1 MPGCRRLVASV
12 AGASSAGAWR
22 PATGGCRSRTR
33 ARRSTSRESGD
44 EGRPHACH
52 PKRRPCAS
60 TSPRTGRS
68 RLPGLGR
75 REGRAMLALQ
85 YVRSMPAYALV
96 RATGGHATVAT
107 SDLSMLHL
115 GDVPEP
121 ALPGPAWMRVRPNLS
136 GICGSDTSAITG
148 HVSLYL
154 DPLTSYPFVPG
165 HEVVGELEDGT
176 RVVVE
181 PALGCLVRGIAPVCA
196 RCADGRP
203 DGAAVLIE
211 PLACCVHA
219 ALRGGARP
227 DDVVVVQGAGTIG
240 LLTVAAVRLFTPP
253 KRLIAVAKY
262 PFQREQ
268 AKLLGA
274 DMLVAPGEVFQR
286 VRFATGARRLEGV
299 DRPLLLGG
307 ADLTFEC
314 TGSSRGLNDA
324 VRFTRAGG
332 RVVAVGMPGEEK
344 VDWGPIW
351 QRELTVTG
359 AYAYGTE
366 KTGERTFELALSAAR
381 DLPLKQLTGP
391 LFSLGDYRDAIAYA
405 LHAGRQNAVKVA
417 FDLRDLR
424 A

>member
-1 MPGCRRLVASV
+1 
-12 AGASSAGAWR
+12 
-22 PATGGCRSRTR
+22 
-33 ARRSTSRESGD
+33 
-44 EGRPHACH
+44 
-52 PKRRPCAS
+52 
-60 TSPRTGRS
+60 
-68 RLPGLGR
+68 
-75 REGRAMLALQ
+75 MLAVQ
-85 YVRSMPAYALV
+85 YHRSIPAYALV
-96 RATGGHATVAT
+96 RATGGNSSIAT

-115 GDVPEP
+115 ADVPEP
-121 ALPGPAWMRVRPNLS
+121 GLLGPGWMRVRPTLS

-148 HVSLYL
+148 HASLYL

-165 HEVVGELEDGT
+165 HEVVGELDDGT

-181 PALGCLVRGIAPVCA
+181 PALGCRVRGVTPVCP
-196 RCADGRP
+196 RCAEGRP
-203 DGAAVLIE
+203 GLCQNVTEGTLEVGLQTGYCASTGGGWGEVLVAHESQLHAVPERLSDEAAVLLE

-219 ALRGGARP
+219 ALRGGASR

-253 KRLIAVAKY
+253 KRLIVVAKY

-268 AKLLGA
+268 AKRLGG
-274 DMLVAPGEVFQR
+274 DLVAAPDEVFQR
-286 VRFATGARRLEGV
+286 VRFATQARRLDGM

-314 TGSSRGLNDA
+314 TGSASGLNDA

-332 RVVAVGMPGEEK
+332 RLVVVGMPGEEK

-366 KTGERTFELALSAAR
+366 KTGERTFDLAIAAASDLAL
-381 DLPLKQLTGP
+381 DQLTGP
-391 LFSLGDYRDAIAYA
+391 LFSLGDYRNAIAYA
-405 LHAGRQNAVKVA
+405 LQAGRLDAVKVA

-424 A
+424 T